1 VGACVARS
9 GPRGT
14 DEEVEALKSGAGV
27 SEANWLQSG
36 RVVGNSKPNNL
47 HTAGMSTRNCAA
59 SAACISG
66 ATSVMVGAIY
76 PPRVCVCKSAHMR
89 HVSAFSATRGRLLSI
104 RGGLSRNRTELE
116 AGAGSRGAA
125 AKEVAASVSTP
136 TAKKVLPSRTYGE
149 GGSRM
154 TSLPPEGRLTRRS
167 AQFHQHQSVS
177 RDIHFEP
184 AAVQYHSLRR
194 RQPGGRP
201 QCVKLLAARGRWT
214 THGVKCLDDIA
225 VIGVDA

>member
-1 VGACVARS
+1 MGACVARS

-14 DEEVEALKSGAGV
+14 DEEAEALKSGAGV
-27 SEANWLQSG
+27 SEANWLASAG
-36 RVVGNSKPNNL
+36 AVGNSKP
-47 HTAGMSTRNCAA
+47 STRNCAA

-125 AKEVAASVSTP
+125 AKEVAASVSTL
-136 TAKKVLPSRTYGE
+136 TAKKVLVVAIAYLWR
-149 GGSRM
+149 RRVDDDFAAARR
-154 TSLPPEGRLTRRS
+154 PPHPPLSAVVPPAPVRESGHPLRACRRS
-167 AQFHQHQSVS
+167 VPLF
-177 RDIHFEP
+177 
-184 AAVQYHSLRR
+184 AAVAAWRPPAV
-194 RQPGGRP
+194 RQ
-201 QCVKLLAARGRWT
+201 VARGS
-214 THGVKCLDDIA
+214 GS
-225 VIGVDA
+225 VDAPWRQMP